1 MKKYI
6 INVLGRGAE
15 CYVHKLTPEQKQKLD
30 EINTGTGDENPEEV
44 ASILGINDVY
54 DTDLIHLGPYN
65 NPEHYLIEVL
75 NEHGEVVWKSE
86 DGHSFDE
93 EEYQGIYF
101 NEDVLIVEDYSK
113 GDFYSYD
120 LEIEEDFDP
129 KKLTPLVTDLSEV
142 CEIITELNYNEKPLT
157 AFKEYGDYW
166 SKGITY
172 YLNSNDIEGT

>member
-15 CYVHKLTPEQKQKLD
+15 CYVHKLTPEQKSKLD
-30 EINTGTGDENPEEV
+30 DINTGTGDEDSEEI

-54 DTDLIHLGPYN
+54 ETDDIHLGPYTDS
-65 NPEHYLIEVL
+65 EHYMIQVYDE
-75 NEHGEVVWKSE
+75 NGNMVWESQNDHLFE
-86 DGHSFDE
+86 E

-113 GDFYSYD
+113 GEFYSYD
-120 LEIEEDFDP
+120 LEIEDDFDP
-129 KKLTPLVTDLSEV
+129 KKLTPLILDLSEV

-157 AFKEYGDYW
+157 PFKEYGDYW

-172 YLNSNDIEGT
+172 YLNSNDGQGA